1 MRLMKA
7 NSGFGGFEFMAPPGP
22 AYYRDVPRRIPSLTQ
37 DQLEQLEVRALRT
50 VAVCDCGYGLRT
62 VWVMVVFCGKG

>member
-22 AYYRDVPRRIPSLTQ
+22 AYYRDVPQRIPSLTEE
-37 DQLEQLEVRALRT
+37 QLEQLEVRACMI
-50 VAVCDCGYGLRT
+50 VAVVDAVYGRPSQC
-62 VWVMVVFCGKG
+62 W